1 MTDREKL
8 VELLDY
14 IRYSQEFSCYDLY
27 DMSDAA
33 DSIADF
39 LISKGVT
46 VREWIPVTERL
57 PEPNKVV
64 LCIGARGGMFI
75 GYHCQDRERSED
87 KSMFFYVPNSRNA
100 RSAIKW
106 QPLPEPPKEG

>member
-8 VELLDY
+8 VDLLYGHSIDTK
-14 IRYSQEFSCYDLY
+14 E
-27 DMSDAA
+27 DAEYVA
-33 DSIADF
+33 DHLIAN
-39 LISKGVT
+39 GVT
-46 VREWIPVTERL
+46 VQGWIPVTERL
-57 PEPNKVV
+57 PEPSKVV

-106 QPLPEPPKEG
+106 QPLPEPPKED